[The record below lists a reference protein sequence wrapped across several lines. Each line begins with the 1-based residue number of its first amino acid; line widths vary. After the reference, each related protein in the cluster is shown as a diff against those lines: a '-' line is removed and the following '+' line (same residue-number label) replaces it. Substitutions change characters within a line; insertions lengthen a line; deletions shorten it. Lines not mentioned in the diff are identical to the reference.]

1 MYERG
6 VMLTS
11 FIYLNFCVPLF
22 WIVHGITNEHKLCL
36 SASTLSG
43 RVYLS
48 EKPSLPDFIRTNRSP
63 VGSGEVWAETYSA
76 AAPGGQPGT
85 IIRA

>member
-1 MYERG
+1 
-6 VMLTS
+6 MLTS
-11 FIYLNFCVPLF
+11 LCLNFYVPFF
-22 WIVHGITNEHKLCL
+22 WIGHGITNEHKPEHKLCL
-36 SASTLSG
+36 SLSTLLG

-85 IIRA
+85 IMLA